1 MERAFFIGLI
11 VAIMLGVGLVAGALG
26 VTASSISAASLAET
40 PPTQGGFFDGLIQT
54 LTWAWNAASSFF
66 QLMTFQVDIPVLA
79 NTFLIVPLGFII
91 LWLIYHAIRGS

>member
-1 MERAFFIGLI
+1 MERVFFIGLI

-26 VTASSISAASLAET
+26 VTSSTIAAATLADA
-40 PPTQGGFFDGLIQT
+40 PPTQSGFWDGLIQT
-54 LTWAWNAASSFF
+54 LTWAWNAAASFF

-79 NTFLIVPLGFII
+79 NTFLIVPLGFMM